1 MKRRHLLLG
10 AALAAPA
17 LAHAQGSY
25 PDRAI
30 RLVVPFP
37 PGGGT
42 DTISREVA
50 GRMQALSGWT
60 VVPENRPGAG
70 GNIGLDAV
78 AKATPDGYT
87 IGMGQAANLAVNPAL
102 YPNMPFQAMR
112 DFAFVSL
119 VATQPLVLVVAKQA
133 PWADV
138 QALAAA
144 VRTAREPLTAGHPGN
159 GTLGH
164 LSGELFGHRLG
175 AEIMAVPYRG
185 AGNVVTDLMAGRVDM
200 YFGTPS
206 TVRGL
211 LDSGELRALAVTS
224 RARSP
229 FLPDVPS
236 LVESGFEGVEA
247 ENWTGI
253 VAPARTPPAI
263 IARWNAELR
272 RALDTSEMRE
282 KLAQDVSLPR
292 GSTSEEFRAFLE
304 AETQKWG
311 GIVREARI
319 QLS

>member
-10 AALAAPA
+10 AALAVPA
-17 LAHAQGSY
+17 IARAQGSY

-78 AKATPDGYT
+78 AKAAPDGYT

>member
-10 AALAAPA
+10 GALAVPA
-17 LAHAQGSY
+17 IARAQGSY

-78 AKATPDGYT
+78 AKAAPDGYT

-133 PWADV
+133 PWADIR
-138 QALAAA
+138 ALAAA
-144 VRTAREPLTAGHPGN
+144 VRSAREPLTAGHPGN

-236 LVESGFEGVEA
+236 LVEAGFEGVEA

>member
-10 AALAAPA
+10 GALAVPA
-17 LAHAQGSY
+17 IARAQGSY

-78 AKATPDGYT
+78 AKAAPDGYT

-138 QALAAA
+138 RALAAA
-144 VRTAREPLTAGHPGN
+144 VRSAREPLTAGHPGN